1 MTIMMN
7 YGLGSSGPPALDL
20 TTSVTRLG
28 NYFTLGNFSKPVA
41 TIILPKVLTSIR
53 QCL

>member
-20 TTSVTRLG
+20 TTSVTAIALDVV
-28 NYFTLGNFSKPVA
+28 Y
-41 TIILPKVLTSIR
+41 
-53 QCL
+53 